1 MRHALQVVVPIL
13 ALLLVGGTSVEVK
26 PINSNTPESDQSIG
40 VGIRAFCEREYER
53 ASEILRPH
61 AEQGNVDAQVILA
74 FMLWDGVDV
83 RQNRD
88 EALSWFRKAAD
99 KGDGEAQVFLG
110 SAYSNGDGVKVDLNE
125 AVKWYSKAAE
135 AGISEGQYN
144 LAYAHSFGAGGVVKD
159 EAKAV
164 ELYTIAANQGHVWAQ
179 SNLGHMYLY
188 GVGVKIDNVQA
199 YKWLMLAS
207 EEGDKPAKQLL
218 GEIRPAMTGGEIKE
232 AERLANSF
240 VPMLS
245 PAEQRLAQRCRESY
259 EPSEGMTHPADM
271 VQEQVD
277 PPLFDERS
285 IEVAGSADVEILEAV
300 DAAITVAKYH
310 GFQYDASDSENGRV
324 VVKALWKGHPVTLT
338 MRFFRKEDG
347 LYIASSVKQSGDVAL
362 SGGGTKIEQIF
373 YPDLL
378 EETTRRGLT
387 IFGDPRAT
395 P

>member
-1 MRHALQVVVPIL
+1 M
-13 ALLLVGGTSVEVK
+13 
-26 PINSNTPESDQSIG
+26 D
-40 VGIRAFCEREYER
+40 F
-53 ASEILRPH
+53 
-61 AEQGNVDAQVILA
+61 
-74 FMLWDGVDV
+74 
-83 RQNRD
+83 
-88 EALSWFRKAAD
+88 
-99 KGDGEAQVFLG
+99 
-110 SAYSNGDGVKVDLNE
+110 NE

-144 LAYAHSFGAGGVVKD
+144 LAYAHTFGAGGVVKD
-159 EAKAV
+159 ETKAA

-188 GVGVKIDNVQA
+188 GMGVKIDNVHA

-324 VVKALWKGHPVTLT
+324 VVKALWNGHPVTLT

-387 IFGDPRAT
+387 MFGDPRAT